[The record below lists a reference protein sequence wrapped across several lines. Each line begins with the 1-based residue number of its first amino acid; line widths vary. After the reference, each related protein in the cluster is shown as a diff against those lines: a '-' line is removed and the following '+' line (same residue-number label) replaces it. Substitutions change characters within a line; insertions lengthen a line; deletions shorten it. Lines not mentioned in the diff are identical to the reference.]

1 MNKYHAFLFALFLVL
16 IPYGIQADS
25 EEEIRHLIQHIRNSD
40 CIFIRNGKGHNAVE
54 AMKHLQ
60 RKYDYLKQRI
70 SAAEDFI
77 STIASRSSMTGEPY
91 RVRCSGRE
99 IPSAEW
105 FTRELI
111 RYRQGQEK

>member
-1 MNKYHAFLFALFLVL
+1 MNRYPAFLFALFLVL
-16 IPYGIQADS
+16 IPCGIQADS
-25 EEEIRHLIQHIRNSD
+25 KEEIRHLIQYIGSSD
-40 CIFIRNGKGHNAVE
+40 CIFIRNGKDHDAVE

-70 SAAEDFI
+70 SATEDFI

-99 IPSAEW
+99 ILSAEW
-105 FTRELI
+105 FTLELI